1 MDIEANIGNPNFSEE
16 TTQISI
22 AWHNAHGDE

>member
-22 AWHNAHGDE
+22 AWHHGDECT